1 MLKPEEVK
9 DINTLH
15 VAIREQDSRVRAA
28 QAGLARDE
36 KALADYLWKL
46 TEKKCPLTKNIR
58 IPARAWLNKKA

>member
-46 TEKKCPLTKNIR
+46 TEKK
-58 IPARAWLNKKA
+58 